1 MKKPTKLQKSDM
13 QDARLALQEA
23 ILELVTANEYLAN
36 CGYEGTSEMASE
48 LQDVLN
54 ELNRLNI
61 QLLNYIHFE
70 KE

>member
-36 CGYEGTSEMASE
+36 CSYEGTSEMASE